1 MCTHLLRPQARTL
14 LRCIDYP
21 DTLVNKTDLRR
32 WRPESFTAPR
42 LTLAESKV
50 EYNRQIDAAGSES
63 RVVCPPIRW
72 RREKTEWGVLCWRSA
87 LPLRD
92 GWEDVWAGSNLAH
105 SRAAARGMKTV
116 REAATPLVEDLVG
129 DFATTAYIRLPTG
142 LWVQSASCLTAAAAP
157 LRREKRKERDVWE
170 LVFVTES
177 KRKSHVDGGL
187 ARCFSIPG
195 RPLFCG
201 CAAGQPADSGR
212 GLRHHVHHAWSSWPS
227 LTASLTVIT

>member
-21 DTLVNKTDLRR
+21 DTLVNKTDLRH
-32 WRPESFTAPR
+32 WRPESFTASR

-72 RREKTEWGVLCWRSA
+72 RREKTEWGVHCWRSA

-142 LWVQSASCLTAAAAP
+142 LWVQSASCLTAAAAA
-157 LRREKRKERDVWE
+157 RKEKGERCVRISTCHGIKKKVARRRGTRSAF
-170 LVFVTES
+170 LHT
-177 KRKSHVDGGL
+177 RKASVL
-187 ARCFSIPG
+187 WLRG
-195 RPLFCG
+195 RTT
-201 CAAGQPADSGR
+201 SR
-212 GLRHHVHHAWSSWPS
+212 
-227 LTASLTVIT
+227 